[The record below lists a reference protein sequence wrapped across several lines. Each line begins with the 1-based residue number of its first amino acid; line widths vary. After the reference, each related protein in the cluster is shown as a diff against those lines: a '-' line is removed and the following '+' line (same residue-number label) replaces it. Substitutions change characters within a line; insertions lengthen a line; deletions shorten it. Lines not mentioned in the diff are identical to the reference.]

1 MDDIVYHAAF
11 LLLVVGTD
19 AFFGSLSVLNLRHG
33 ERAVRERREW
43 IDERLDVDDLG
54 ELLDYRRTKTGL
66 SVLRSVVGLAVLLLV
81 LYSGLFA
88 DAVAAVDGLA
98 LGPTL
103 EGVVLFAG
111 LVVAVRLFG
120 APFSAVD
127 TFVVEE
133 VYGFNN
139 QSPALWLRDQLIGTV
154 LGVVLVGAVGGA
166 VLLAVAELPELWWAA
181 AIGLYAVFSLVMQV
195 LLPRVV
201 MPLFYDFEPID
212 EGELRD
218 GVEDVFDRAGFSCE
232 QIYEMNASSR
242 SSHSNAFFAGFGRTK
257 RVVLFD
263 TLIEDMEL
271 PQVQSVLA
279 HELAHWQKRH
289 IWKRLAAGTVQV
301 GLTVVA
307 LWWLTRQPWLY
318 ELFGVADGAALSEVP
333 AAGLI
338 VGGLIVSPLNRLTSP
353 LSNRLSLKH
362 EREADRFAVEVM
374 GEGESMV
381 GALSRLASENYSNPF
396 PHPLYET
403 FHYDH
408 PPIPERMR
416 YIEAMAPEGDTAATE
431 ETGGEGVAGD

>member
-1 MDDIVYHAAF
+1 MDAIVYHAVF

-19 AFFGSLSVLNLRHG
+19 AFFAGLSVLNLRHG
-33 ERAVRERREW
+33 ERAVADRREW
-43 IDERLDVDDLG
+43 IDDRLDVDDVDEMLA
-54 ELLDYRRTKTGL
+54 YRRTKTGL
-66 SVLRSVVGLAVLLLV
+66 SVLRSTVSLVVLLLV

-88 DAVAAVDGLA
+88 DLVAAVDGLGY
-98 LGPTL
+98 GPTV

-111 LVVAVRLFG
+111 LVLAVRLFG

-139 QSPALWLRDQLIGTV
+139 QSPTLWLRDQVVGTV
-154 LGVVLVGAVGGA
+154 VGVALVGAVGGA
-166 VLLAVAELPELWWAA
+166 VLLAIAQLPDLWWAA
-181 AIGLYAVFSLVMQV
+181 AIGLYAVFALVMQV

-201 MPLFYDFEPID
+201 MPLFYDFEPIE

-218 GVEDVFDRAGFSCE
+218 GIESVFDRAGFRCE
-232 QIYEMNASSR
+232 QLYEMNASSR

-263 TLIEDMEL
+263 TLIEEMEL
-271 PQVQSVLA
+271 PGIQSVLA
-279 HELAHWQKRH
+279 HELAHWKKAH

-301 GLTVVA
+301 GLSVA
-307 LWWLTRQPWLY
+307 VLWWLTRQAWLY
-318 ELFGVADGAALSEVP
+318 ELFGVADGAALGSVP

-338 VGGLIVSPLNRLTSP
+338 VAGLFVSPLNRLTAP
-353 LSNRLSLKH
+353 LSNALSLKH
-362 EREADRFAVEVM
+362 EREADAFAVEVM

-396 PHPLYET
+396 PHPLYER

-416 YIEAMAPEGDTAATE
+416 YIESL
-431 ETGGEGVAGD
+431 AGD

>member
-1 MDDIVYHAAF
+1 MVDIVYHAAF

-19 AFFGSLSVLNLRHG
+19 AFFGVLSVLNLRHG
-33 ERAVRERREW
+33 ERAVATRRDW
-43 IDERLDVDDLG
+43 IDERLDVDDVD
-54 ELLDYRRTKTGL
+54 ELLSYRRTKTGL
-66 SVLRSVVGLAVLLLV
+66 SVLQSTVSLVVLLLV

-98 LGPTL
+98 LGPTV

-111 LVVAVRLFG
+111 TVLAVRLFG

-139 QSPALWLRDQLIGTV
+139 QSPTLWLRDFVVGTV
-154 LGVVLVGAVGGA
+154 IAVVLVAAVGGA

-181 AIGLYAVFSLVMQV
+181 AIGLYAVFAVVMQV

-201 MPLFYDFEPID
+201 MPLFYDFEPIED
-212 EGELRD
+212 GELRT
-218 GVEDVFDRAGFSCE
+218 GIEDVFDRAGFSCE
-232 QIYEMNASSR
+232 QLYEMNASSR
-242 SSHSNAFFAGFGRTK
+242 SSHSNAFFAGFGRAK

-263 TLIEDMEL
+263 TLVEEMEL
-271 PQVQSVLA
+271 PQIQSVLA
-279 HELAHWQKRH
+279 HELAHWKKAH
-289 IWKRLAAGTVQV
+289 IWKRLAAGTLQV
-301 GLTVVA
+301 GVTVVA

-318 ELFGVADGAALSEVP
+318 ELFGVADGAALESVP
-333 AAGLI
+333 AAGLV
-338 VGGLIVSPLNRLTSP
+338 VGGLFVAPINRLTAP
-353 LSNRLSLKH
+353 LSNALSLKH
-362 EREADRFAVEVM
+362 EREADAFAVEVM

-396 PHPLYET
+396 PHPLYER

-416 YIEAMAPEGDTAATE
+416 YIEALAEDATAADA
-431 ETGGEGVAGD
+431 GGDPDGVAGD